1 MQTGGAELNPA
12 MLSQLYDE
20 DLIYCFILGGL
31 AWYAP
36 DLEKA
41 MASLEDES
49 DVARSDAFPST
60 HWSIVVAS
68 VNPSSVEAEN
78 ALQTLCR
85 AYWYPLYSYV
95 RRRGYAVHD
104 AQDLTQEFFAQL
116 IEKHRLKHARPDRG
130 KFRSFLLSS
139 LKNFL
144 NAEWRRSRA
153 TKRGGAYC
161 IIPWEESKAEERYS
175 SEPAAE
181 HTPEKSFER
190 GWALTL
196 LERAFSLLRNE
207 CIASGKS
214 RQFEHLQIFLST
226 EIAKGDY
233 ADAGQKLQMS
243 VGSVAVAVH
252 RMRQRYRSLVS
263 AEIAETVSTAEERDE
278 EMRSLF

>member
-153 TKRGGAYC
+153 TKRG
-161 IIPWEESKAEERYS
+161 
-175 SEPAAE
+175 
-181 HTPEKSFER
+181 
-190 GWALTL
+190 WALTL